1 MVSEHI
7 RLAIVA
13 LMETDP
19 RATDADKE
27 AVVRAVT
34 GQAGQDHLLSYADAA
49 AILGCSKTTVGR
61 MARSGQARAVMGTGS
76 RRLGVMASSVL
87 INRKETR

>member
-34 GQAGQDHLLSYADAA
+34 GQAGNDHLISYADAA

>member
-34 GQAGQDHLLSYADAA
+34 GQAGNDHLLSYADAA

>member
-7 RLAIVA
+7 RMAIVA

-34 GQAGQDHLLSYADAA
+34 GQAGHDHLLSYADAA

-61 MARSGQARAVMGTGS
+61 MARSGHARAVMGTGS

>member
-19 RATDADKE
+19 SATDADKE

-34 GQAGQDHLLSYADAA
+34 GQAGHDHLLSYADAA